1 MESRIRE
8 QTNELTQAKIESHNA
23 NQKKTMFLANMSHEI
38 RTPMNSILGIY
49 NLLKQTNLNEEQ
61 QEFLEIIHIASQN
74 LLIIINDILD
84 LSKIEAGEL
93 QLEKKPYSLH
103 EEIQQV
109 IKLLSLK
116 ARGKGI
122 DLYSRIDAGIPVCLI
137 GDAIRLKQIMINLA
151 NNAIK
156 FTNEGEVQI
165 AIETIDPKSPEF
177 ENQKEFIPEWI
188 NPDKL
193 NPKQQILKFE
203 VIDTGIGIS
212 DEDQETLFYEFAQLE
227 NPLVRRFEGSGLG
240 LSISRNLTRLMKG
253 KMGVVSQEGKG
264 SVFWFTL
271 LVEAGDEA
279 LLKKEQEEIAA
290 LPGKTRKLDVLLVE
304 DNLLNQKFAMTT
316 MTREGHRVDLAEN
329 GKIALDKFR
338 NNHYDLILMDI
349 AMPVMDGMEASRMIR
364 EIEQKKLKSMSKKE
378 AEAFAPVKIV
388 AITAHIMMTDKKQCL
403 NVGMNDFLAKPY
415 RPNDLLKI
423 IEKLEIH

>member
-1 MESRIRE
+1 
-8 QTNELTQAKIESHNA
+8 
-23 NQKKTMFLANMSHEI
+23 ANMSHEI
-38 RTPMNSILGIY
+38 RTPMNSILVIY
-49 NLLKQTNLNEEQ
+49 SLLKQTNLNEEQ
-61 QEFLEIIHIASQN
+61 HEFLEIIHIASQN

-93 QLEKKPYSLH
+93 KLENNPFSLH

-122 DLYSRIDAGIPVCLI
+122 ELYSRIDADVPVCVI
-137 GDAIRLKQIMINLA
+137 GDAVRLKQILINLA

-156 FTNEGEVQI
+156 FTNEGEVLI
-165 AIETIDPKSPEF
+165 TIETIDPKSPDF
-177 ENQKEFIPEWI
+177 KNQKRFIPEQI
-188 NPDKL
+188 KAGKL
-193 NPKQQILKFE
+193 NPKQRILKFE

-212 DEDQETLFYEFAQLE
+212 EEDQETLFYEFAQLK

-253 KMGVVSQEGKG
+253 KMGVVSEKKKG
-264 SVFWFTL
+264 SMFWFTL

-279 LLKKEQEEIAA
+279 LLKKEPEGIAVKA
-290 LPGKTRKLDVLLVE
+290 GKNRKLDVLLVE

-316 MTREGHRVDLAEN
+316 MTREDHRVDLAAN

-349 AMPVMDGMEASRMIR
+349 AMPVLDGMEASRMIR
-364 EIEQKKLKSMSKKE
+364 EIEQTKLKSMSKKE
-378 AEAFAPVKIV
+378 VEAFTPVKIV
-388 AITAHIMMTDKKQCL
+388 AITAHIMMTDKKKCL
-403 NVGMNDFLAKPY
+403 SVGMNDFLAKPY
-415 RPNDLLKI
+415 RPNDLFRI
-423 IEKLEIH
+423 IEKLDIL